1 MKKHCDIV
9 PFFNLHFNM
18 IFNTLFDTCRMT
30 SLSTLKLSCW
40 KLRASPTNMATNA
53 LKISKSNY
61 AEPFNTPNMW
71 KTMYHRPAQEQ
82 LLSKTLHPRINGRTQ
97 RLTGLVLVLG
107 HCGTSEACDAG
118 VLHRRARYYNR
129 HHTLCFSDDVIVSH
143 WHTVCYTLAHTH
155 KLSTWRLQR
164 RHLNR

>member
-1 MKKHCDIV
+1 MNIFNKLICRWYCMSLFVLKIPVNTNQPTWMMYEEALWHCSI
-9 PFFNLHFNM
+9 FFNLHFNM

-118 VLHRRARYYNR
+118 VLHRRARY
-129 HHTLCFSDDVIVSH
+129 
-143 WHTVCYTLAHTH
+143 
-155 KLSTWRLQR
+155 
-164 RHLNR
+164 